1 MSSTKLEQLRSE
13 FIANFPRITK
23 NTTPGDATFLRIAIE
38 SSRAKRG
45 LEIGTATGYG
55 AILMGLALERNGGKL
70 HCVEVDAAMVA
81 IARENI
87 RKVRL
92 QKTVKIVEGDALTIV
107 PRLKGTFDFV
117 FIDAV
122 KPDYLKYLRAVE
134 PKLEPGAMIVADNV
148 IKFAKEMRDYL
159 DVVLDNS
166 AGYHTVIIRAS
177 KEKGDG
183 MAVTYK
189 AG

>member
-1 MSSTKLEQLRSE
+1 MPSIKLQQLRGE

-23 NTTPGDATFLRIAIE
+23 NTTPGDAAFLRIAIE
-38 SSRAKRG
+38 NSRAKRG

-55 AILMGLALERNGGKL
+55 AILMGLGLERNGGKL
-70 HCVEVDAAMVA
+70 CCVDVDAAMVA
-81 IARENI
+81 IARDNI

-92 QKTVKIVEGDALTIV
+92 QKTVKIVEGDALTII
-107 PRLKGTFDFV
+107 PRLKGKFDFV

-122 KPDYLKYLRAVE
+122 KHDYLKYLRAVE
-134 PKLEPGAMIVADNV
+134 RKLEPGAVIVADNV

-159 DVVLDNS
+159 DVVLHD

-183 MAVTYK
+183 MAVSYK